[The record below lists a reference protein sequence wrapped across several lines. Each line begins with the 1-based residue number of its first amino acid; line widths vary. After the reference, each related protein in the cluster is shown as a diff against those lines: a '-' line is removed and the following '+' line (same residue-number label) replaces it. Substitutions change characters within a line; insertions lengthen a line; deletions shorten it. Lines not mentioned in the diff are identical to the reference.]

1 MSNLHSNSIFW
12 IEVDKIKPNPY
23 QPRRE
28 FDEEKLG
35 ELAESIRQ
43 YGILQPL
50 VVTRKEIETDN
61 GLRVEYELLAG
72 ERRLRASK
80 VAGLFQVPVIIR
92 NDESSKVKLEI
103 AIIENL
109 QREDLNSVEKARAF
123 KRLVDEFEMKHH
135 EVAAKVGK
143 SREFVSNT
151 IRILALPEIILIGL
165 EKGKISEGHTRPLLM
180 LSDRADDQMTLFE
193 EIIVSNMT
201 VREAENIARGIAKER
216 VRKPV
221 FTSDPETQHIE
232 NKLSDDLGTKV
243 QLEKIGERG
252 KIVINFFSTEELQ
265 AILSK
270 LSGGHM
276 PQGESGYPSSFSEI
290 SGDTES
296 INALSQALDFN
307 NNNESSEGLDNDEK
321 AFPAFSQ
328 SPDSDKDILDNFTI

>member
-12 IEVDKIKPNPY
+12 IEVDKINPNPY

-61 GLRVEYELLAG
+61 GIRVEYELLAG
-72 ERRLRASK
+72 ERRLRASRK
-80 VAGLFQVPVIIR
+80 AGLFQVPVIIR

-109 QREDLNSVEKARAF
+109 QREDLNPVEKARAF
-123 KRLVDEFEMKHH
+123 KRLIDEFEMKHH
-135 EVAAKVGK
+135 EVAAKVNK

-151 IRILALPEIILIGL
+151 VRILALPEIILMGL
-165 EKGKISEGHTRPLLM
+165 GGGKISEGHTRPLLM
-180 LSDRADDQMTLFE
+180 LSDRPDDQMTLFE
-193 EIIVSNMT
+193 EIIVKKMT
-201 VREAENIARGIAKER
+201 VREAEGIARGIAKER
-216 VRKPV
+216 VRKQNFV
-221 FTSDPETQHIE
+221 LDPETQNIE
-232 NKLSDDLGTKV
+232 NKLSDDLGTRV

-252 KIVINFFSTEELQ
+252 KIVINFFSAEELE
-265 AILSK
+265 ALLFK
-270 LSGGHM
+270 LSGKYLPSNGSDNTVLSD
-276 PQGESGYPSSFSEI
+276 ESINDE
-290 SGDTES
+290 ES

-307 NNNESSEGLDNDEK
+307 GDKSLEK
-321 AFPAFSQ
+321 SQPEDISPLFSQ
-328 SPDSDKDILDNFTI
+328 SPDSDQNMLDNFTI